1 MTIITG
7 AKAGF
12 WCPQSEDGSNV
23 LVSTAATGEAM
34 TQVGSTLEYY
44 ISTRSKCWWDPNK
57 AVVVKDAGSAIVPS
71 RIDYAGG
78 YVTLQAV
85 PTGSVTVDIYYFALE
100 ALGGAYGW
108 KADLKADTKEVTTFP
123 SALNTAAA
131 WKEYVATLEG
141 WSCSISRHFFTAKA
155 SVSTAIA
162 TANANL
168 KWEWRDAG
176 RAGNNEAIVYEAG
189 GSLEIAR
196 AANVTTVTYENGVT
210 TAALLKAHLE
220 GDTVLAALW
229 DLSYLVTD
237 WTAGFHTG
245 GANPSIDI
253 SGGTDTSFR
262 IQADSETSSSL
273 ITLTVAGLD
282 SGATIAAAMQVAI
295 RALGGAYSAVTV
307 TYEGSPITDYYL
319 ITSGITGAASA
330 ITITDATTANLADDL
345 KIGVAN
351 GGASTAGT
359 AGSGAGQVGAV
370 SHVHAAGGRD
380 SSDLARLGTKV
391 LAVMYLNNT
400 TGAIGKL
407 EGVGTMTGLSPECTL
422 ESLVESNVT
431 IEGTGAL
438 RYHTV

>member
-1 MTIITG
+1 MTIIEG
-7 AKAGF
+7 KKAGF
-12 WCPQSEDGSNV
+12 WCPQLEANATTLS
-23 LVSTAATGEAM
+23 STAATGEAM

-57 AVVVKDAGSAIVPS
+57 AVVVYDGVTPITPS

-78 YVTLQAV
+78 YVTLQAA
-85 PTGSVTVDIYYFALE
+85 PTGAVTVDIYYFALE

-108 KADLKADTKEVTTFP
+108 KADLKSDTKEVTTFP
-123 SALNTAAA
+123 GTLNTATA
-131 WKEYVATLEG
+131 WKEYVSTLEG
-141 WSCSISRHFFTAKA
+141 WNCSISRHFFAAKA

-168 KWEWRDAG
+168 KWEWKEAG

-189 GSLEIAR
+189 AELQIAR
-196 AANVTTVTYENGVT
+196 ADNVTTVTYENGVT

-229 DLSYLVTD
+229 DLSYLTTD
-237 WTAGFHTG
+237 WTAGYHTG
-245 GANPSIDI
+245 GQNPSVDI
-253 SGGTDTSFR
+253 SGGTDTSFQ
-262 IQADSETSSSL
+262 IQADSETSPSL
-273 ITLTVAGLD
+273 ITLTVAGLN
-282 SGATIAAAMQVAI
+282 SGAAIAAAMQVAI

-307 TYEGSPITDYYL
+307 TYEGAPVTDYYL
-319 ITSGITGAASA
+319 ITSGTTGVASA
-330 ITITDATTANLADDL
+330 ITITNATSNNVADNL
-345 KIGVAN
+345 KIGAAN

-359 AGSGAGQVGAV
+359 AGSGAGLVGAV
-370 SHVHAAGGRD
+370 SHVHATGGRD

-407 EGVGTMTGLSPECTL
+407 EGVGNMTGLSPDCKL
-422 ESLVESNVT
+422 ESLVESDVT

>member
-1 MTIITG
+1 MTIIVG
-7 AKAGF
+7 GKAGF
-12 WCPQSEDGSNV
+12 WCPHQD
-23 LVSTAATGEAM
+23 AASVIGGTKEAM

-44 ISTRSKCWWDPNK
+44 ITDRTHCMWDANK
-57 AVVVKDAGSAIVPS
+57 AILIYDDDTLLTPS
-71 RIDYAGG
+71 RTDPAGG
-78 YVTLQAV
+78 YVTLQAA
-85 PTGSVTVDIYYFALE
+85 PGGTVTCTIYYFAIE

-108 KADLKADTKEVTTFP
+108 KADLKADTKEVTVFP
-123 SALNTAAA
+123 GTLNTATA

-141 WSCSISRHFFTAKA
+141 WNCSISRHFFVGKA
-155 SVSTAIA
+155 SVSTAIG

-168 KWEWRDAG
+168 KWEWKDPG
-176 RAGNNEAIVYEAG
+176 KAGNDEAIVYEAG
-189 GSLEIAR
+189 AELQIAR
-196 AANVTTVTYENGVT
+196 ADNVTTVTYVAAT
-210 TAALLKAHLE
+210 STAADVKGHLE
-220 GDTVLAALW
+220 ADPVLAALW
-229 DLSYLVTD
+229 DASYLVTD
-237 WTAGFHTG
+237 WTAGFHAG
-245 GANPSIDI
+245 GSNPSVDI

-407 EGVGTMTGLSPECTL
+407 EGIGNMTGLGPDCKL
-422 ESLVESNVT
+422 ESLVESDVT
-431 IEGTGAL
+431 VEGTGAL